1 MQGLGKGEDARTSGW
16 CRRKNIS
23 ECREGEKTKLKR
35 TGSGVSTTEGE
46 VNEGGKGNGTW
57 PPVV

>member
-16 CRRKNIS
+16 RKRKYIS
-23 ECREGEKTKLKR
+23 EYREGEEAKLKR